1 MRTTVTIQNL
11 QCDGCKNAVAIQL
24 NKIDGI
30 SNIDI
35 DVSNSSVSFD
45 YKTHNTLE
53 GLRMNLKEIG
63 FPITKDPNRIV

>member
-24 NKIDGI
+24 NKVKGI
-30 SNIDI
+30 SNICI
-35 DVSNSSVSFD
+35 DVSSGRVSFD
-45 YKTHNTLE
+45 YKTHNTIE

-63 FPITKDPNRIV
+63 FPITDDPNRIT